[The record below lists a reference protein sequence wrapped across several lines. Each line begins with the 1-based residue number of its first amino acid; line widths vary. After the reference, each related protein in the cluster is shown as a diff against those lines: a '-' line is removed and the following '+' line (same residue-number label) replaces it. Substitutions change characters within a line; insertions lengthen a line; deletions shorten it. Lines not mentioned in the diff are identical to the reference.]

1 MSVKSV
7 TSEKRKEWIF
17 FFKLNIFFVKL
28 KIKVE
33 YLEEVYLIKIEMF
46 YFFHYY
52 CLDVWLNVI
61 NFKFFLL

>member
-1 MSVKSV
+1 MDL
-7 TSEKRKEWIF
+7 

-52 CLDVWLNVI
+52 CLDFWLDVI